1 MDPTDMN
8 NGGTPAAPPPEPL
21 APEATIDSTRGMD
34 PNALAERPELGG
46 GSDSVPTQGN
56 AVTGGPVGAGSPTPT
71 DPNLAAATQTQPASQ
86 PQAGGFDIVGMA
98 RQYGVDLSQYQDPQ
112 QALGYLFQA
121 AQAARQNDYYTQLG
135 RQIAPHYKGV
145 AEYLQRQEAAQA
157 PAQRQ
162 TWEHPEFDERWL
174 GLVEKDPATGTFV
187 AKPGVN
193 PAFAERVQAYA
204 DSVESWTTSLTRNP
218 QQALAPLIEQV
229 TAKLIEDR
237 FGQHQATAEA
247 QQIIASN
254 ESWLY
259 ATDANGNRLVGA
271 DGRYVPSP
279 LGARYYTHLQSLR
292 QAGVSDA
299 RTLDTLAKQILQGEV
314 YAAQAQGGQPAAPS
328 PQTVAATARPNVNP
342 GQALTEPQ
350 RRGVVPGATAPS
362 AEGRSLADMLR
373 SAMSEGGVTDADFA
387 TVA

>member
-1 MDPTDMN
+1 MDPNDLTHD
-8 NGGTPAAPPPEPL
+8 GAPAAPAPEPL
-21 APEATIDSTRGMD
+21 APEPTLDSAQGMD
-34 PNALAERPELGG
+34 PDALAERPELGG
-46 GSDSVPTQGN
+46 GSPSASLSDP
-56 AVTGGPVGAGSPTPT
+56 GAGISSGAGTPNLT
-71 DPNLAAATQTQPASQ
+71 DPNLAAANRTQPAAAT
-86 PQAGGFDIVGMA
+86 PAPGLDVFGMA

-112 QALGYLFQA
+112 QALGHLFQA
-121 AQAARQNDYYTQLG
+121 AQASRQNDYYTQLG

-145 AEYLQRQEAAQA
+145 AEYLQQQQAAQP
-157 PAQRQ
+157 PAQRPA
-162 TWEHPEFDERWL
+162 WEHPEFDERWL

-193 PAFAERVQAYA
+193 PAFADKVQAYA

-218 QQALAPLIEQV
+218 QQALTPLIEQV
-229 TAKLIEDR
+229 AAKVIEDR

-247 QQIIASN
+247 QQILAAN

-259 ATDANGNRLVGA
+259 ANDANGNRLVGA

-299 RTLDTLAKQILQGEV
+299 RTLDALAKQILQGEV
-314 YAAQAQGGQPAAPS
+314 YAAQAANAQPAAPS
-328 PQTVAATARPNVNP
+328 PQAIAATARPNVNP

-350 RRGVVPGATAPS
+350 RRGVVPGATAPA
-362 AEGRSLADMLR
+362 AEGRSLADLLR
-373 SAMSEGGVTDADFA
+373 QAMSEGGVTDADFA